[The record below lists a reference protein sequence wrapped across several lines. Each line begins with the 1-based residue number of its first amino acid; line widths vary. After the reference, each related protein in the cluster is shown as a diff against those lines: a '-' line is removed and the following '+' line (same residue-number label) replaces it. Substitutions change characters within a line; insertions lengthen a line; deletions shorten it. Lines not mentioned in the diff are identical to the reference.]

1 MKTWTTPPIE
11 RRRRHILRA
20 CRVFGA
26 IFTDSIA
33 NSISPTGGAGQFVFG
48 PRQQLADLFIGRLRE
63 VFVPQSDGV
72 KRLRREAADDHVR
85 LAAKIVASLTRGDR
99 DRHDD

>member
-1 MKTWTTPPIE
+1 MAASYFAVVGRMRKEEQTKNVGQKY
-11 RRRRHILRA
+11 IL
-20 CRVFGA
+20 
-26 IFTDSIA
+26 
-33 NSISPTGGAGQFVFG
+33 ISLSGGAGRFVFG

-72 KRLRREAADDHVR
+72 KRLRREAADDLVHF
-85 LAAKIVASLTRGDR
+85 AAKIVASLTRGDR